1 MITTEERIAL
11 DDGAYTTLQTW
22 GDTGPIVLA
31 VHGMTSSRRSWERL
45 ANHYAGRFRVM
56 AYDQRGHGDSA
67 SILGPMA
74 LARGVR
80 DLENVVAAIGD
91 VQTLVGHSWG
101 GAIVILGGE
110 RLPARR
116 VVAVDP
122 MVRQASN
129 EWYDEYLV
137 ELEESFSVWGA
148 ERDARTRDEYAD
160 WPPLDVDGKV
170 HAVHSMTA
178 EPIARLRSEN
188 PPASWDLRPAIAT
201 YKKPLLLAM
210 AGRDGSINESET
222 IDEIET
228 HHSPN
233 VSVVTFADQGHN
245 LFRTSFEQFAA
256 AMDQFLAAT

>member
-22 GDTGPIVLA
+22 GDTGPVMLC

-74 LARGVR
+74 LERAVR
-80 DLENVVAAIGD
+80 DLGNVVATIAD

-101 GAIVILGGE
+101 GAVVVLGGE

-122 MVRQASN
+122 MIRQASN
-129 EWYDEYLV
+129 AWYDEYLV
-137 ELEESFSVWGA
+137 ELEESFGVWGA
-148 ERDARTRDEYAD
+148 ERDASTREEYAE
-160 WPPLDVDGKV
+160 WAPLDVEGKV

-188 PPASWDLRPAIAT
+188 PPASWDLRPAIAR

-210 AGRDGSINESET
+210 AGRDGSINTPET
-222 IDEIET
+222 LDDIAA
-228 HHSPN
+228 HHSAN
-233 VSVVTFADQGHN
+233 VRIVTFADQGHN
-245 LFRTSFEQFAA
+245 LFRTAFEQFAA
-256 AMDQFLAAT
+256 TMDQFLAET